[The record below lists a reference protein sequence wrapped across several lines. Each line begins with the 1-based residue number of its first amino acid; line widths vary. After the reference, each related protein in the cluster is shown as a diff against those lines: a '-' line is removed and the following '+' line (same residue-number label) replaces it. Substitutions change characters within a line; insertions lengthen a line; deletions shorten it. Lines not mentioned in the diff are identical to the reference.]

1 MEVYE
6 KLTKQIFETKYLST
20 ENSWRYRPIM
30 RIFYMHYEKLEYWL
44 YKEDVYNELKDNKLF
59 NEYTI
64 EECERDLETLT
75 EWYSLS
81 KMQDTK
87 NATSIEEFKNKKFR
101 YQLTEYATE
110 IERLMISLEEME
122 IKTASLEPKLFDR
135 LRITISKLENIDS
148 LNLEEVNEIWNDLAD
163 DFTKLNENYQDFLK
177 KFNEPKSEELLQSDL
192 FLQFKSEIIKYLKD
206 FIKGYQNNIYQI
218 RNVINKIS
226 DNQIELFLNKLTL
239 FYKNNPMLNQNFN
252 FERFKEINLGKI
264 TNVFK
269 WFVGSELMVSEGDK
283 LMDTTNNIIA
293 KITKY
298 ANSLIELHGN
308 MTNRREEYKYL
319 CKFFDKINDIEG
331 AHKYAATIFGIS
343 SVRHFIGNS
352 NINTDTITD
361 TYNIAP
367 IEILLSSRSKTRKE
381 KVNIT
386 PIIDKSFEKQR
397 ILEEYRKVQEE
408 NRNILKR
415 LIKNKEIVLDGDIEL
430 SLVERRYIVH
440 LLSSPLLK
448 KETEFG
454 LSYNIYKNE
463 GKCKITSP
471 DGVFYM
477 NSLTIKFEGDL

>member
-6 KLTKQIFETKYLST
+6 KLTKQIFETKYLNT

-44 YKEDVYNELKDNKLF
+44 YKEDIYKELKDNKLF
-59 NEYTI
+59 NDYTL
-64 EECERDLETLT
+64 EECERDLEMLT

-87 NATSIEEFKNKKFR
+87 NANSIEEFKNKKFR

-135 LRITISKLENIDS
+135 LRITISKLENIDVLS
-148 LNLEEVNEIWNDLAD
+148 LEDINEVWNDLGD

-218 RNVINKIS
+218 RNVIGKIS
-226 DNQIELFLNKLTL
+226 TNQIEVFLSKLTE

-264 TNVFK
+264 TSIFR
-269 WFVGSELMVSEGDK
+269 WFTGNEHSISEGDK

-319 CKFFDKINDIEG
+319 CKFFDKLNNIED
-331 AHKYAATIFGIS
+331 AHKYAATILGIS
-343 SVRHFIGNS
+343 SVRHFIGSS
-352 NINTDTITD
+352 NINTDTIVE
-361 TYNIAP
+361 TYNVPP
-367 IEILLSSRSKTRKE
+367 IEIALYSRTKAKKE
-381 KVNIT
+381 KVNIS
-386 PIIDKSFEKQR
+386 PIKDKSTEKQK
-397 ILEEYRKVQEE
+397 ILDEYRKKQEE
-408 NRNILKR
+408 NRNILKK
-415 LIKNKEIVLDGDIEL
+415 LIKNKKIVLDGEMNL
-430 SLVERRYIVH
+430 SQVERRYIQN
-440 LLSSPLLK
+440 LLSSSALK

-463 GKCKITSP
+463 GKCKISSP

-477 NSLTIKFEGDL
+477 NSLTIEFEGDL

>member
-6 KLTKQIFETKYLST
+6 KLTKQIFETKYLNT

-30 RIFYMHYEKLEYWL
+30 RIFYIHYEKLEYWL
-44 YKEDVYNELKDNKLF
+44 YKEDIYKELKDNKLF
-59 NEYTI
+59 NDYTL

-75 EWYSLS
+75 DWYSLS

-148 LNLEEVNEIWNDLAD
+148 LSLEDINDIWNDLGD

-177 KFNEPKSEELLQSDL
+177 KFNEPKSEELLQSEL
-192 FLQFKSEIIKYLKD
+192 FLQFKSEIVKYLKD

-218 RNVINKIS
+218 RNVIGKIS
-226 DNQIELFLNKLTL
+226 TNQIDLFLSKLTE
-239 FYKNNPMLNQNFN
+239 FYKSKPMLNQNFN
-252 FERFKEINLGKI
+252 FDRFREINLGKI
-264 TNVFK
+264 TNIFK
-269 WFVGSELMVSEGDK
+269 WFIGSEQSISEGDK

-319 CKFFDKINDIEG
+319 CKIFDKLNNIEE
-331 AHKYAATIFGIS
+331 AHRYAATIFGIS
-343 SVRHFIGNS
+343 NVRHFIGNS
-352 NINTDTITD
+352 NINTDTIVE
-361 TYNIAP
+361 TYNVPP
-367 IEILLSSRSKTRKE
+367 IEIVLSSRSKAKKE
-381 KVNIT
+381 KVNIS
-386 PIIDKSFEKQR
+386 PIKDKSAEKLK
-397 ILEEYRKVQEE
+397 ILDEYRKMQEE
-408 NRNILKR
+408 NRNVLKK
-415 LIKNKEIVLDGDIEL
+415 LIKNKKIVLDGDMKL
-430 SLVERRYIVH
+430 SQVERRYIQS
-440 LLSSPLLK
+440 LLSSSASK

-454 LSYNIYKNE
+454 LSYNIYKTE
-463 GKCKITSP
+463 GKCKISSP

-477 NSLTIKFEGDL
+477 NSLTIEFEGDL